1 MKLKK
6 LPHFNT
12 PEEEDEFWQTHSPLD
27 YEHEPVEPQERTFRY
42 PTMANLTIRL
52 DERTR
57 QQLETAARGKG
68 VRPTVLARE
77 LIRRGLR
84 EKANTNRSHSAA

>member
-6 LPHFNT
+6 LPQFQT

-27 YEHEPVEPQERTFRY
+27 YEHEPVQPGTRKFHY
-42 PTMANLTIRL
+42 PTMVNLTIRL
-52 DERTR
+52 DENT
-57 QQLETAARGKG
+57 LENLQEAAESEG
-68 VRPTVLARE
+68 VRPTALARE

-84 EKANTNRSHSAA
+84 SGRKSLKTRSAA